1 MKHPIITSLGLV
13 VLASVSLVTPATA
26 TFVTE
31 YFTYSGAA
39 YSNTAVATGWI
50 SFDVDVS
57 KAIEFNDWRNFD
69 GLDWDVWT
77 GNETVKDLSITVAG
91 ASSGNGTFGLSDFV
105 TVAFSTKG
113 VALDFSKDLVGQ
125 TVPGTPGIPGFPGF
139 PPLMPEVPAGPWG
152 TQDHGYFYFS
162 GPPSGSA
169 APFCSGDSFGLINEG
184 GNPMQ
189 LTSMSMSAVPEVTSS
204 FTMLGLIT
212 SGLLLRRR
220 TKTLR

>member
-1 MKHPIITSLGLV
+1 MKHPIIPSIGLAA
-13 VLASVSLVTPATA
+13 LASVSLVTPASA
-26 TFVTE
+26 SLVTE

-39 YSNTAVATGWI
+39 YSNTVVATGWI

-57 KAIEFNDWRNFD
+57 KAIEFNDSRAWD

-105 TVAFSTKG
+105 TVSFSTKG
-113 VALDFSKDLVGQ
+113 VVLDFSKDLVGQ
-125 TVPGTPGIPGFPGF
+125 TVPGDPGF
-139 PPLMPEVPAGPWG
+139 PPFLPEVPAGPWG
-152 TQDHGYFYFS
+152 TQDHGYFNFS
-162 GPPSGSA
+162 GPPIGSA
-169 APFCSGDSFGLINEG
+169 APYCSGGSFGLITAGN
-184 GNPMQ
+184 NPMQ
-189 LTSMSMSAVPEVTSS
+189 LISMTSMSAVPEVTSS